1 MEKGRVRMKHVGVSR
16 DTSRKSPL
24 QRVYGRAL
32 LCFVSIA
39 FNVEVR
45 HRSQETLPLEGKRV
59 FIVYRQPCPDY
70 KRLPILPGLQCSWE
84 DSTFLMSPSG
94 SQAEAYKRRRENFK
108 SFQMTWASRWVGN
121 GHLPLLRTGNSYPR
135 ISQEATPV
143 LNDQGKGV
151 LSLELM
157 KWL

>member
-1 MEKGRVRMKHVGVSR
+1 MKHGGVSR

-45 HRSQETLPLEGKRV
+45 HRSQETLPLEGKCA

-70 KRLPILPGLQCSWE
+70 KRLPILSGLQCSWE
-84 DSTFLMSPSG
+84 DSAFLMNPSG
-94 SQAEAYKRRRENFK
+94 SQAEAYKQKKREF
-108 SFQMTWASRWVGN
+108 
-121 GHLPLLRTGNSYPR
+121 
-135 ISQEATPV
+135 
-143 LNDQGKGV
+143 
-151 LSLELM
+151 
-157 KWL
+157 